1 MRRLIILITVL
12 LLPAAVVLMSCSDT
26 GNSLTTRSG
35 WTPETDWGHW
45 RLGHRNTAEFLEEN
59 KFTVTFAP
67 GAPNFEQAT
76 RAEFDEGFENAKEVI
91 KDFHDR
97 GYIVLRYMTSSI
109 HGTTET
115 SEDEPKAELLDL
127 YDFYYSGAWSD
138 FEEYLGPKPPDEH
151 NPATWVMRRPDGSYP
166 HYRYA
171 PYGQEK
177 TGRFELWGC
186 PNNPYF
192 KELMAAKLRAQ
203 ADTGLDGVYLDWT
216 QFATGTCYCDYCV
229 SDFRDYL
236 AETLP
241 AESAMKKYNVAD
253 FTHLE
258 PPHESGDPFWMEW
271 ILFRANALADYHQYL
286 RAEARKFNPDFMLS
300 GNIYGGF
307 GYGPIAYDAAGHMEL
322 FGREGGHDF
331 FYSEIQEYLDTA
343 PHVNEEGVRI
353 TNSPALKYLS
363 AAARGKPVIIYATEI
378 TPPIFPNPTEQTLNA
393 MALINIAESV
403 ANQSIFREK
412 RETPPWATNIY
423 NFLAGNSRSLV
434 GSGLNGSVGIIASI
448 HQYMADRQ
456 SYAFS
461 FSRVLADEG
470 IGHIF
475 IVEDEILERDLSEFK
490 VLVVP
495 YLPLLSR
502 EQQIQLVSYVR
513 NGGQLVVI
521 GKSGMYDQNNVEM
534 TDPPLMALYGSGFTG
549 GNSSSVQYGDGT
561 ARFVSLP
568 DASHNYLI
576 EMKQTGSFTTFG
588 PTLADRFADIP
599 EGYTRG
605 RIHPELRAVLQE
617 GARQIGEL
625 NPSVSRLM
633 SVHPFVEF
641 NTMYN
646 PETDQLLL
654 HLVNYDV
661 SINGEVNPAEKVQ
674 VRVELP
680 AGKRVRSASFSGN
693 LGPMA
698 SLDVQPS
705 DNGRSVLLD
714 LDEVFIYGLA
724 VIDLR

>member
-1 MRRLIILITVL
+1 MRRLLFLIILL
-12 LLPAAVVLMSCSDT
+12 LIPVFVILQSCSDT
-26 GNSLTTRSG
+26 SHTNNG
-35 WTPETDWGHW
+35 WTPQTDWGHW
-45 RLGHRNTAEFLEEN
+45 RLGHRNTTEFLEEN
-59 KFTVTFAP
+59 RFTVTFAP
-67 GAPNFEQAT
+67 GAPNFEQSA
-76 RAEFDEGFENAKEVI
+76 REEFDEALENSKEVI
-91 KDFHDR
+91 RDFHDR

-109 HGTTET
+109 HGTTDT
-115 SEDEPKAELLDL
+115 SEDDPRAELLDL
-127 YDFYYSGAWSD
+127 YTFYYSGEWSE
-138 FEEYLGPKPPDEH
+138 FEEYLGPVPPEEH
-151 NPATWVMRRPDGSYP
+151 NPATWVMRRPDGSFP

-229 SDFRDYL
+229 SNFRDYVD
-236 AETLP
+236 ETLP
-241 AESAMKKYNVAD
+241 AESALKKYNVAD

-258 PPHESGDPFWMEW
+258 PPHQTGDPFWMEW
-271 ILFRANALADYHQYL
+271 ILFRANTLADYHRYL

-343 PHVNEEGVRI
+343 PHVNEEGERI

-378 TPPIFPNPTEQTLNA
+378 TPPIFPNPTEQTMNA

-403 ANQSIFREK
+403 ANQAIFREK
-412 RETPPWATNIY
+412 RETPPWATDIY
-423 NFLAGNSRSLV
+423 NFLADNSTSLV
-434 GSGLNGSVGIIASI
+434 GARLNGSVGIIASI

-461 FSRVLADEG
+461 FSRVLADKG
-470 IGHIF
+470 IGHVF
-475 IVEDEILERDLSEFK
+475 IVEDEILERELTDFE

-495 YLPLLSR
+495 HLPLLDR
-502 EQQIQLVSYVR
+502 EQQIRLVSYVR

-521 GKSGMYDQNNVEM
+521 GQSGTYDLNNVQL
-534 TDPPLMALYGSGFTG
+534 TDPPLISLFGTDFSGSI
-549 GNSSSVQYGDGT
+549 SSSVQYGEGT
-561 ARFVSLP
+561 ARYVRLP
-568 DASHNYLI
+568 PASHNYLI
-576 EMKQTGSFTTFG
+576 ETKQTGEFTTFG
-588 PTLADRFADIP
+588 PTLSDRFGDIP
-599 EGYTRG
+599 EAYTRG
-605 RIHPELRAVLQE
+605 RIHPELREILEEAASQVM
-617 GARQIGEL
+617 EL
-625 NPSVSRLM
+625 NPGVSRRL
-633 SVHPFVEF
+633 SDHPYVEF

-646 PETDQLLL
+646 ASTNQMLL

-661 SINGEVNPAEKVQ
+661 SIDGDVNPAEDIS
-674 VRVELP
+674 VRVEMP
-680 AGKRVRSASFSGN
+680 AGKTMRSASFSGN
-693 LGPMA
+693 LDGLVGIEA
-698 SLDVQPS
+698 GIAED
-705 DNGRSVLLD
+705 GRSVVLT

-724 VIDLR
+724 VINLQ